1 MHIRSMLMSAL
12 VLVVIPVAEIHA
24 QSEEAVNRVQR
35 QLLYLSALDWIE
47 TTTGLQPAV
56 AISLFVVL
64 VLSIVGAVWVW
75 LSRRKRD

>member
-24 QSEEAVNRVQR
+24 QSEEALNRVQR
-35 QLLYLSALDWIE
+35 QLWYLRALDWIE
-47 TTTGLQPAV
+47 TTTGLRPAV
-56 AISLFVVL
+56 AIALFIGL
-64 VLSIVGAVWVW
+64 VLSIVGAVWEW